1 MKKVIDLSYL
11 VNEEI
16 AVYPGDSK
24 FLIKEQKNLETDG
37 YVINEIKSNM
47 HIGTHIDVPKHLIKS
62 DLFVSDYS
70 LTNFFGEAI
79 VINAEG
85 MDIIEWNHEYENLIK
100 KDCIVII
107 YTGFNIKQEDYY
119 SKHPTITENMASKL
133 VSKKIKMLVLDTP
146 SPDYEPFNVHKILF
160 SEEIFIV
167 ENATNLKEL
176 LKYKKIEF
184 FAIPLKI
191 KAEASLV
198 RAFALVE

>member
-11 VNEEI
+11 VNRET

-47 HIGTHIDVPKHLIKS
+47 HIGTHIDVPKHLIKNN
-62 DLFVSDYS
+62 LFVSDYS

-85 MDIIEWNHEYENLIK
+85 MDIIEWNEKYENLIT

-119 SKHPTITENMASKL
+119 SKHPTITENMARKL
-133 VSKKIKMLVLDTP
+133 ASKKIKMLVLDMP

-160 SEEIFIV
+160 NEEIFIV

-184 FAIPLKI
+184 FAMPLKI
-191 KAEASLV
+191 EAEASLV